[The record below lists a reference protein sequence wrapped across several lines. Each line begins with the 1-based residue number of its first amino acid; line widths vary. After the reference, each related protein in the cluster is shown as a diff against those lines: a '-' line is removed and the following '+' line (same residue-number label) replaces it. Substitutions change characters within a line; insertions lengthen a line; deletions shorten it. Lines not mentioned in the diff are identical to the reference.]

1 MGVCGRK
8 EGIEEE
14 KEEEREGG
22 KLGRGE
28 VLGSDFAVLLCSPVL
43 GFHNFL
49 YIFLFCLTQIK
60 WVSVIFN

>member
-49 YIFLFCLTQIK
+49 
-60 WVSVIFN
+60 